1 MKRHT
6 HVLTL
11 ALIVNLVLA
20 LASDWQ
26 PANRVLVIITSLLVI
41 VAALYTLFNDYE
53 LKKSVNQ

>member
-20 LASDWQ
+20 LANDWQ
-26 PANRVLVIITSLLVI
+26 PANKILVIITSLLVI
-41 VAALYTLFNDYE
+41 VVALYTLFNDCK
-53 LKKSVNQ
+53 LKHQ